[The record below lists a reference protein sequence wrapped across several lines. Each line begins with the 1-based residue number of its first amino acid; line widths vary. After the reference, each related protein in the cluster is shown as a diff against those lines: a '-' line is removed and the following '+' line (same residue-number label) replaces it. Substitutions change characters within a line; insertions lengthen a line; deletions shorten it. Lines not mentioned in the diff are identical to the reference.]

1 MTHLLNNLPA
11 QSGTFVVTLS
21 GATGAASDVDGILTI
36 NSEDMRVVSGA
47 GTAGPIVVSRGVGPT
62 GCYVGDDVT
71 YTAGVIGGPTGPT
84 GVAGPTGPTGVGPT
98 GPTGVTGPTGARGPT
113 GPTGAP

>member
-11 QSGTFVVTLS
+11 QPGTFTVSLS
-21 GATGAASDVDGILTI
+21 GATGTPGDLGGTLTI
-36 NSEDMRVVSGA
+36 NSEAMKVITGA
-47 GTAGPIVVSRGVGPT
+47 GTAGPWIVERGTGPT

-71 YTAGVIGGPTGPT
+71 YAAPAAV
-84 GVAGPTGPTGVGPT
+84 
-98 GPTGVTGPTGARGPT
+98 GPTGVTGPTGATGPTGPRGAT